1 MTLVSILPL
10 LLGISV
16 TWDKLFNDSVSKSH
30 HLYNEGVIINLF
42 YNSDLY
48 HFFFF
53 FWTFYSEK
61 VEEDFPKNRQEGD

>member
-16 TWDKLFNDSVSKSH
+16 TWDKLFNHSVSKLH

-48 HFFFF
+48 HFFL